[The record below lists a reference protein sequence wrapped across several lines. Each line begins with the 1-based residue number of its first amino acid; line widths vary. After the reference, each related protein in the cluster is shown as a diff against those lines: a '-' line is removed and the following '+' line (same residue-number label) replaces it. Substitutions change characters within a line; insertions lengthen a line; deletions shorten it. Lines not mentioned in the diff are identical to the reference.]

1 MITYNSEAII
11 LRSRKFSEADAL
23 LTLCSRNHGK
33 ISAIAK
39 GVRKPK
45 STKRGGVQL
54 FTHGVYSLRRGRNMD
69 QIDQCTITSSFG
81 KLWGD
86 LDRLSYATYVTELV
100 DGFMLAGERNEEL
113 FLLLL
118 TTLHLMEVHDPMLV
132 ALIFQIR
139 LMQIMGYHPQL
150 DTCVQC
156 NQPIHQVYNRFS
168 AQLGGV
174 LCPNCTNRDPFAI
187 NCHQGHL
194 ATIRQM
200 AKINLAKL
208 GILKIS
214 PDYLRELEKIF
225 RSYVGFHLEKRV
237 KSWDFIN
244 SVQGAPAPGNKESR
258 GVQPNGESGEN
269 RCDSSTDEC
278 ELSSS

>member
-1 MITYNSEAII
+1 MITYNSEAIV

-54 FTHGVYSLRRGRNMD
+54 FTHAIYSLRSGRNMD
-69 QIDQCTITSSFG
+69 QVDQCEITSSFG

-86 LDRLSYATYVTELV
+86 LDRLSYATYVTELA
-100 DGFMLAGERNEEL
+100 DGFLLEGERNEEL

-118 TTLHLMEVHDPMLV
+118 TTLHLMEVYDPALV
-132 ALIFQIR
+132 SVIFQIR

-150 DTCVQC
+150 EKCVHC
-156 NQPIHQVYNRFS
+156 NQPIHEVRNRFS

-174 LCPNCTNRDPFAI
+174 LCSNCTSRDPFAI
-187 NCHQGHL
+187 SCHQGHL

-225 RSYVGFHLEKRV
+225 RIYVGFHLEKRV

-244 SVQGAPAPGNKESR
+244 SMQESSSSGNTESR
-258 GVQPNGESGEN
+258 GVQRNGKPGEN
-269 RCDSSTDEC
+269 RCDSPEDEC
-278 ELSSS
+278 GLS